1 MGSQTML
8 AEMSLLKPLL
18 PIRVKVTCKG
28 KTEVGSRFQKSELII
43 EDEKVSLS
51 IFISFEQGTIIQA
64 TLFRDLD
71 TSIEIPLE
79 EGHCYEIK
87 NFVQTPPSECIRLT
101 KNRYHINLNN
111 SSFILEIDPFLKS
124 NFYSF
129 PNFDDLY
136 RGFAHPKFSRENC

>member
-43 EDEKVSLS
+43 EDEK
-51 IFISFEQGTIIQA
+51 GTIIQA

-124 NFYSF
+124 IFYSF

>member
-43 EDEKVSLS
+43 EDEK
-51 IFISFEQGTIIQA
+51 GTIIQA

-124 NFYSF
+124 IF
-129 PNFDDLY
+129 
-136 RGFAHPKFSRENC
+136 